1 MDKEYYI
8 RIKESEYMDIPI
20 QFRER
25 ATAIFND
32 HDEYK
37 DNPIFKQLY
46 KTYKKAKKDLE
57 TFKFNQRHGI

>member
-1 MDKEYYI
+1 
-8 RIKESEYMDIPI
+8 MDIPI

-32 HDEYK
+32 YDEYK